1 MAMMMP
7 KANGKL
13 SIAKFEVAGIKALQ
27 ELQRAKVNQ
36 YRQGKKTP
44 ASSHRLLARI
54 CRVVFDGIN
63 SKVTARHVTSYARY

>member
-13 SIAKFEVAGIKALQ
+13 SIAKFEMAGIKALQ

-36 YRQGKKTP
+36 YRQGKK
-44 ASSHRLLARI
+44 LLQAAI
-54 CRVVFDGIN
+54 D
-63 SKVTARHVTSYARY
+63 Y